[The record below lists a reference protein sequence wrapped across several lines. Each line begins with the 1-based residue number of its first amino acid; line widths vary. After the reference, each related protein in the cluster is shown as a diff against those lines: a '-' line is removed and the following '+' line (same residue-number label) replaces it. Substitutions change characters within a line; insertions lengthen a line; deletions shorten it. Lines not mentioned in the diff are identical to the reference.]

1 MVIAQ
6 PAQSRQIAVGWR
18 VDARGALDRLG
29 GDAERLDELLEDFQM
44 KIEPMIKAMEK
55 AREKG
60 RAPRLSELATE
71 LHRLSDAISAEGMVD
86 LASQMQDAAKAED
99 FEKAATLLI
108 HMGMELDWLLRIL
121 DENRCSG
128 NL

>member
-1 MVIAQ
+1 MEVFN
-6 PAQSRQIAVGWR
+6 RTR
-18 VDARGALDRLG
+18 ALDRLG
-29 GDAERLDELLEDFQM
+29 GDAERLDELLDDFQM